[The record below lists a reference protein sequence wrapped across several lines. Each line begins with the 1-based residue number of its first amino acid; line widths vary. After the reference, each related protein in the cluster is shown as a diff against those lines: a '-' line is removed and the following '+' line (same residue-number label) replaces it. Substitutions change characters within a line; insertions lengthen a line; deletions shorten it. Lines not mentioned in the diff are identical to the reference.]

1 MRFTED
7 KIREIVDSFPFEE
20 YDRNRLVVDWN
31 ITPDETI
38 YFFNDNAIIE
48 ITLETWDGYDWVE
61 TSSIKVALTGD
72 LEEDLKYGITNLL
85 NKANDENNS

>member
-7 KIREIVDSFPFEE
+7 KIQEIVDSFPFEE
-20 YDRNRLVVDWN
+20 YDINQCLVEWN
-31 ITPDETI
+31 ITPDDTI
-38 YFFNDNAIIE
+38 YFYNHNAIIE
-48 ITLETWDGYDWVE
+48 ITLEQWDGCDWWE

-72 LEEDLKYGITNLL
+72 LEDDLKYGITNLL